1 MDKRRKFLSVWVFC
15 FFADFIAI
23 VAAYYF
29 AVWFRFISW
38 PGKSLFLSLRETVP
52 SRFSDIVPVDY
63 VEFYLVSA
71 PRIVFILTLVIG
83 FFYALSG
90 LYEDRKFL
98 RRKPRGWYVIISNFA
113 ALLVFYAYFHFTRN
127 VFHPR
132 SIFITFAI
140 MNTCLCLLSRRFT
153 GWILERLRQAGFD
166 RWKTLLVGKG
176 KEAEVIAAL
185 IDNKHPGGLYLPWRQ
200 VPGAGETSGEGFEAL
215 KSKIIERPCDMVIC
229 AQKDFTTGQIME
241 LLEIAG
247 DMEAAAKILSQRLD
261 VIITRARMS
270 CDLIDG
276 YPLVHFNV
284 PRQSRCASMIR
295 RVVDVIAAGLGLVI
309 ISPLLVLIAA
319 AIKVTS
325 KGPVLFSQERIGVNR
340 KPFTIYKFRS
350 MNEEAAEM
358 QAQVEEF
365 NESGEGLFKIRE
377 DPRVTPVGRLLRR
390 FSLDELPQLLN
401 VLRGEMTLVGP
412 RPLPRRDFENYYED
426 WHYRRHEGL
435 PGLTCL
441 WQVSGR
447 SDVNFHDMCIL
458 DVYYLRNRNW
468 ILDLKII
475 LRTFWV
481 ILFAK
486 GAY

>member
-1 MDKRRKFLSVWVFC
+1 MFC

-23 VAAYYF
+23 VTAYYF

-83 FFYALSG
+83 FFYALAG

-98 RRKPRGWYVIISNFA
+98 RRRPQGWYVIVSNLA
-113 ALLVFYAYFHFTRN
+113 ALLVFYTYFHFTRN

-132 SIFITFAI
+132 SVFITFAL
-140 MNTCLCLLSRRFT
+140 MNTCLCLLGRGIM
-153 GWILERLRQAGFD
+153 GWILERLRMAGFD
-166 RWKTLLVGKG
+166 KWKSLLVGKG
-176 KEAEVIAAL
+176 KEADVISEL
-185 IDNKHPGGLYLPWRQ
+185 IDKKHPGGIYLSAHETT
-200 VPGAGETSGEGFEAL
+200 GAEEPSERDFEVL
-215 KSKIIERPCDMVIC
+215 KRKIREYPCDMVIC
-229 AQKDFTTGQIME
+229 AEKGLTTGQIME
-241 LLEIAG
+241 LLEVAG
-247 DMEAAAKILSQRLD
+247 NMEEAIKILSSRLD
-261 VIITRARMS
+261 VIVTRARMPS
-270 CDLIDG
+270 DLING
-276 YPLVHFNV
+276 HPLVHFDV
-284 PRQSRCASMIR
+284 PKQSEPARMVR
-295 RVVDVIAAGLGLVI
+295 RLFDVFVAGLGLVLV
-309 ISPLLVLIAA
+309 SPFLLLVAA
-319 AIKVTS
+319 AIKLTS

-350 MNEEAAEM
+350 MYEQAAEM

-377 DPRVTPVGRLLRR
+377 DPRVTPMGRFLRR
-390 FSLDELPQLLN
+390 FSLDELPQLIN
-401 VLRGEMTLVGP
+401 VLKGEMTIVGP
-412 RPLPRRDFENYYED
+412 RPLPRRDFENYYEE
-426 WHYRRHEGL
+426 WHYSRHEGL

-441 WQVSGR
+441 WQISGR
-447 SDVNFHDMCIL
+447 SDVSFHDMCVL

-468 ILDLKII
+468 VLDVKII
-475 LRTFWV
+475 FRTIWV
-481 ILFAK
+481 VLFAK